1 MYLNCH
7 SYYSLRYGTISVES
21 LVDDA
26 VRTTRRVAPTD
37 IAPSHVALTDIN
49 NTTGIM
55 EFVAVCKEKGIKPIA
70 GIEFRR
76 EDKLLYIGLAKNNK
90 GFRELNEFLSYHN
103 LNNQPLPDHPPE
115 FQEVVVI
122 YPFRNSEMVK
132 WRNGENRHAS
142 RVMRHDFIGIRP
154 SELNP
159 LILSRHRDLIPRMVL
174 MAPVTF
180 RNEKEYELHRNFR
193 AVDHNVLL
201 SRLEPHQ
208 VAAPDEVM
216 LPVDE
221 LLDICSDFPEI
232 IRNTQQLME
241 ACSIDFD
248 FKACKNK
255 KTFTGNRYDD
265 LILLDKLAMDG
276 LQYRYGKGHGEARR
290 RIRHELD
297 IIDKMGFAAYF
308 LITWDIIRYSMSRG
322 FYHVG
327 RGSGANSIVAYC
339 LRITDVDPIELDLYF
354 ERFINPKR
362 TSPPDFDIDYSWKER
377 DEVLDYIFK
386 RYGHE
391 HTALLGAMSTFKDK
405 SIYRELG
412 KVHGLPKGEI
422 DAFLK
427 HPEEAIHKNHIIRKI
442 NELGVMMADFPN
454 IRSIHAG
461 GVLISEEPI
470 TCYTALDLPPKGFPT
485 TQFDMY
491 IAEDISFEKLDILS
505 QRGIGHI
512 YEAAELVK
520 KNRGI
525 SVDVHMVHAFKEDE
539 KVKEQLRNARTI
551 GCFYVE
557 SPAMRGLLK
566 KLHCDNYR
574 TLVAASS
581 IIRPGVA
588 RSGMMKEYIFRFHHP
603 GKFKYLHPVME
614 EQLKETFGVMVY
626 QEDVLKICH
635 HFAGLDLADADVI
648 RRAMSGKYRS
658 KKELERIIEKFF
670 ENCRKS
676 GYPEEVTKEVW
687 RQIESFAGYSFSK
700 AHSASYAVESYQSLY
715 LKAHYPLEFITGV
728 INNFGGFYSSWVY
741 FNEARISGA
750 NLHVPCVNRSEYKT
764 CIRGKDIF
772 LGFIHVANLETG
784 VAKAIYDL
792 RMTIDDFRKTSPDC
806 QPETADWQLQTANC
820 GLPTANSKLIEKPY
834 TSLENFIQRV
844 PVTLDQLIILIRVGA
859 FRFTGKPKASLLWEA
874 HMLMGKNQTPAK
886 NREID
891 QSSIQ
896 SSIVNRPIV
905 NPVLFQTA
913 VKKFELPALEQ
924 NTIAN
929 VYDEIELLGFPVTST
944 YFDLLH
950 TKFRGDILAHE
961 MSLNA
966 GRTIRMLGLLVT
978 IKYVR
983 TVKREWMHFGTFID
997 VNGHFFDTVHFPKA
1011 VTEYPFRGDG
1021 VYLVKGKIV
1030 EEFGFPSMNVEKM
1043 AKMPL
1048 QGDPR
1053 G

>member
-7 SYYSLRYGTISVES
+7 SYYSLRYGTISMEN
-21 LVDDA
+21 LVAEA
-26 VRTTRRVAPTD
+26 VLAYGTGDGRQCSEISPVM
-37 IAPSHVALTDIN
+37 ALTDIN
-49 NTTGIM
+49 NSTGMM

-76 EDKLLYIGLAKNNK
+76 EDQLLYTGLARNNE
-90 GFRELNEFLSYHN
+90 GFRELNEFLSHHN
-103 LNNQPLPDHPPE
+103 LGNLPLPEQAPE
-115 FQEVVVI
+115 FEHVIII
-122 YPFRNSEMVK
+122 YPFQNSEIAKWRSSEMAK
-132 WRNGENRHAS
+132 WRNSS
-142 RVMRHDFIGIRP
+142 RVTRHEFIGIRP
-154 SELNP
+154 SDLNP
-159 LILSRHRDLIPRMVL
+159 LMLSRHRGLIPRMVL

-201 SRLEPHQ
+201 SRLESHQ
-208 VAAPDEVM
+208 VAAPDEM
-216 LPVDE
+216 MRPVDD
-221 LLDICSDFPEI
+221 LLDVCRDFPEI
-232 IRNTQQLME
+232 ILNTKAMME

-248 FKACKNK
+248 FKACKNR
-255 KTFTGNRYDD
+255 KTFTGDRYDD
-265 LILLDKLAMDG
+265 RVLLEKLAMDG
-276 LQYRYGKGHGEARR
+276 LQYRYNPGNSEARR
-290 RIRHELD
+290 RIRHELG

-386 RYGHE
+386 RYGRE
-391 HTALLGAMSTFKDK
+391 HTALLGAMSTFRDK

-427 HPEEAIHKNHIIRKI
+427 YPEEAIHKNHIIRKI
-442 NELGVMMADFPN
+442 NELGEMMADFPN
-454 IRSIHAG
+454 LRSIHAG

-491 IAEDISFEKLDILS
+491 VAEDIGFEKLDILS

-520 KNRGI
+520 RNQGI
-525 SVDVHMVHAFKEDE
+525 SVDVHQVRAFKEDE
-539 KVKEQLRNARTI
+539 QVKEQLRNARTI

-603 GKFKYLHPVME
+603 DKFKYLHPVME
-614 EQLKETFGVMVY
+614 EQLKETYGVMVY

-658 KKELERIIEKFF
+658 KKELQRIIDKFF

-715 LKAHYPLEFITGV
+715 LKAHFPLEFITGV
-728 INNFGGFYSSWVY
+728 INNFGGFYASWVY
-741 FNEARISGA
+741 FNEAKVSGA

-772 LGFIHVANLETG
+772 LGFIHVTGLEAGLGKEISELRITNYELRTG
-784 VAKAIYDL
+784 
-792 RMTIDDFRKTSPDC
+792 
-806 QPETADWQLQTANC
+806 
-820 GLPTANSKLIEKPY
+820 EKPY
-834 TSLENFIQRV
+834 DDLADFIQRV

-874 HMLMGKNQTPAK
+874 HMLLGKNSEIAK
-886 NREID
+886 RRNSEIE
-891 QSSIQ
+891 
-896 SSIVNRPIV
+896 NRPIG
-905 NPVLFQTA
+905 NQSLFQTP
-913 VKKFELPALEQ
+913 VQKFELPVLEQ
-924 NTIAN
+924 NLISD
-929 VYDEIELLGFPVTST
+929 VYDEIELLGFPVTHT
-944 YFDLLH
+944 YFDLLE

-961 MSLNA
+961 MASQV
-966 GRTIRMLGLLVT
+966 GKTIRMLGLLVT

-983 TVKREWMHFGTFID
+983 TIKKEWMHFGTFID
-997 VNGHFFDTVHFPKA
+997 VNGLFFDTVHFPGT
-1011 VTEYPFRGDG
+1011 VISYPFRGDG
-1021 VYLVKGKIV
+1021 IYLIKGKIV

-1048 QGDPR
+1048 KGDPR